1 MRENIGNKMSNC
13 RKQAQRWY
21 VWTHPRPAGTHHPEG
36 KHTEVAGFA
45 VICCLSST
53 KWFFL
58 CAMNQMTTVLIEG
71 KGLSLCHLGGSSK
84 KLMVE
89 GGANCCRETF
99 SEKMKV
105 PYKLPVS
112 LSIGSCVIIK
122 GTPILSFLNDPQL
135 QVDFH
140 TGMDED
146 SEIAFHFRVHFGH
159 RMVMNSRE
167 FGIWKLE
174 EKSYFVPCEDGEPFE
189 LRIYVRHS
197 EYEVKVNGQRIY
209 SFVHRLPPSFVK
221 MMQVCRDIFLTSV
234 CVCN

>member
-1 MRENIGNKMSNC
+1 MS
-13 RKQAQRWY
+13 
-21 VWTHPRPAGTHHPEG
+21 
-36 KHTEVAGFA
+36 
-45 VICCLSST
+45 
-53 KWFFL
+53 
-58 CAMNQMTTVLIEG
+58 
-71 KGLSLCHLGGSSK
+71 SLP
-84 KLMVE
+84 
-89 GGANCCRETF
+89 
-99 SEKMKV
+99 V

-122 GTPILSFLNDPQL
+122 GTPILSFINDPQL

-174 EKSYFVPCEDGEPFE
+174 EKSYFVPFVDGEPFE